1 MSIRAKLLIIVVVQT
16 AVLIAM
22 IGIKQWTLNM
32 GTEVVLET
40 TPIDPRSLFRG
51 DYVRLGYKAGTLR
64 AEDFPKVAEV
74 KRHDRVYVVL
84 KKGEPFW
91 QPEAIHL
98 EWPEE
103 MAQGRV
109 VLRGEVE
116 HISDTLWN
124 PQTRKPEK
132 IKHIQVRYGIE
143 NYFVP
148 EGKGR
153 ELEQPREGETVSIL
167 LAVDSCGRAG
177 IKAVLVN
184 GKPRYAEKLL

>member
-1 MSIRAKLLIIVVVQT
+1 MSIRAKILIIALVQT
-16 AVLIAM
+16 AVLCAM
-22 IGIKQWTLNM
+22 IGIKQRTLNT

-51 DYVRLGYKAGTLR
+51 DYVRLGFKVGTLR
-64 AEDFPKVAEV
+64 AEDFPVVAAL
-74 KRHDRVYVVL
+74 KRHDRIYVVL

-91 QPEAIHL
+91 QAEEIHR
-98 EWPEE
+98 EWTEE

-116 HISDTLWN
+116 HVNDRLWN
-124 PQTRKPEK
+124 PQTRRSEK
-132 IKHIQVRYGIE
+132 IKHVQVRYGIE

-148 EGKGR
+148 EGEGR

-184 GKPRYAEKLL
+184 GIPRYTEALF